1 MNEYLAIPNP
11 RNALEELRYLIIP
24 PDLPDDSVVEL
35 VIKISNKNISIRDLS
50 AFLEFIDHIHGR
62 LTPEG
67 LRSYARREYGHLEIS
82 RIKEGSWE
90 LILETT
96 LSYLKQSEILL
107 IIWLAIKY
115 LPQAAQTFA
124 SAYNDYEQGRLARV
138 NRKRIRMQMEGDE
151 KLMSLDPKRRRD
163 LITLIDILYT
173 KEAGKL
179 TRVNRFARKGL
190 MDINISVRKNVV
202 KKTDEDDS

>member
-1 MNEYLAIPNP
+1 
-11 RNALEELRYLIIP
+11 
-24 PDLPDDSVVEL
+24 
-35 VIKISNKNISIRDLS
+35 
-50 AFLEFIDHIHGR
+50 
-62 LTPEG
+62 
-67 LRSYARREYGHLEIS
+67 
-82 RIKEGSWE
+82 
-90 LILETT
+90 
-96 LSYLKQSEILL
+96 
-107 IIWLAIKY
+107 
-115 LPQAAQTFA
+115 
-124 SAYNDYEQGRLARV
+124 
-138 NRKRIRMQMEGDE
+138 MEGDE